1 MLKLNTTR
9 TFPTPVTVH
18 FQDESGKS
26 QKGTFNATF
35 KVMPVDQVTDESNSD
50 KRLLDLVLVDV
61 SQIELVDEQGNTLE
75 GDALL
80 EACKNDPA
88 ISAAMMATYN
98 EQLAKKNL
106 KRT

>member
-9 TFPTPVTVH
+9 TFPAPVTVH
-18 FQDESGKS
+18 FLDEAGKS

-35 KVMPVDQVTDESNSD
+35 KVLPSDEITDNSNAD
-50 KRLLDLVLVDV
+50 KRLLDLVLVEVKD
-61 SQIELVDEQGNTLE
+61 IELADQNGVALE

-88 ISAAMMATYN
+88 ISAAMMSTYSD
-98 EQLAKKNL
+98 QLAKKNL